1 MWFKKKQTNQ
11 SNSDQSVSRRTG
23 DMRSELG
30 LNGETHQAVR
40 VRARQVQRDGLN
52 ETTAV
57 YDEEVQL
64 HDLKVRARRRLIGAL
79 VLLGAAFV
87 ILPWVFDGQRKET
100 AAKVAVA
107 IPDKNVQFDVKNPKA
122 TDESLRA
129 AAESADKA
137 DKAAADGK
145 TADAKTTDAKASGAT
160 TTNTATTAATS
171 PSTET
176 PAKPAA
182 TKQAVPSTTTA
193 APATTTTAPTATTQ
207 QYAVHIGLVS
217 DKKELDSLVARL
229 RAAGVQPQLRTVT
242 VDGSSKTR
250 VRLGL
255 FKTQAE
261 AEAALAKVK
270 GVAKNPVVIP
280 IQQEQTKPKP

>member
-11 SNSDQSVSRRTG
+11 SNSEPSNARRKG

-30 LNGETHQAVR
+30 LSGETHQAVR

-52 ETTAV
+52 ETSAV

-100 AAKVAVA
+100 AAQVAVS
-107 IPDKNVQFDVKNPKA
+107 IPDKNIQFDVKNPKA

-129 AAESADKA
+129 AADSAESSDKT
-137 DKAAADGK
+137 AADGK
-145 TADAKTTDAKASGAT
+145 AADAKPSDNKAAAATTAT
-160 TTNTATTAATS
+160 TTAATTAA
-171 PSTET
+171 
-176 PAKPAA
+176 PAKPAD
-182 TKQAVPSTTTA
+182 TKQAVPATPTT
-193 APATTTTAPTATTQ
+193 PTTQPTQ

-242 VDGSSKTR
+242 VDGASKTR

-255 FKTQAE
+255 FKTQTE

>member
-1 MWFKKKQTNQ
+1 MLFKKKQANQ
-11 SNSDQSVSRRTG
+11 SDNDASLLRRKG

-30 LNGETHQAVR
+30 LSGEAHQSVR
-40 VRARQVQRDGLN
+40 VRARQVPRDGLN
-52 ETTAV
+52 ETTAAV

-87 ILPWVFDGQRKET
+87 ILPWVFDGQRKQT
-100 AAKVAVA
+100 AAEVAVA
-107 IPDKNVQFDVKNPKA
+107 IPDKNIQFEVKNPKA
-122 TDESLRA
+122 TDESL
-129 AAESADKA
+129 
-137 DKAAADGK
+137 KAAAD
-145 TADAKTTDAKASGAT
+145 TADKTTTGATDAKASTATAT
-160 TTNTATTAATS
+160 TPATNTAVKPAEAKPENKPVETKPEAKPETPVTAATN
-171 PSTET
+171 
-176 PAKPAA
+176 
-182 TKQAVPSTTTA
+182 
-193 APATTTTAPTATTQ
+193 TQ

-217 DKKELDSLVARL
+217 DKKELDALLSKL

-242 VDGSSKTR
+242 VDGVDKTR

-261 AEAALAKVK
+261 AEAAMSKVK

>member
-1 MWFKKKQTNQ
+1 MLFKKKQTNQ
-11 SNSDQSVSRRTG
+11 PDSDPSLRRKG
-23 DMRSELG
+23 DMRSALG
-30 LNGETHQAVR
+30 LSGETHQSVR
-40 VRARQVQRDGLN
+40 VRARQVRDGLG
-52 ETTAV
+52 ETAPI

-100 AAKVAVA
+100 AAQVAVA

-122 TDESLRA
+122 TDESL
-129 AAESADKA
+129 
-137 DKAAADGK
+137 KAAASDSEK
-145 TADAKTTDAKASGAT
+145 SAANTPTTASTATAT
-160 TTNTATTAATS
+160 TTPA
-171 PSTET
+171 
-176 PAKPAA
+176 AKPAE
-182 TKQAVPSTTTA
+182 TKPADTKPAVQPTQE
-193 APATTTTAPTATTQ
+193 APATQATQ

-217 DKKELDSLVARL
+217 DKKELDGLLARL
-229 RAAGVQPQLRTVT
+229 RAAGVQPQLRTVS
-242 VDGSSKTR
+242 VDGVSKTR

-261 AEAALAKVK
+261 AAAAAAKIK

-280 IQQEQTKPKP
+280 IQQDQTATKPYLYLRP

>member
-11 SNSDQSVSRRTG
+11 SNSEPSNARRKG

-30 LNGETHQAVR
+30 LSGETHQAVR

-100 AAKVAVA
+100 AAQVAVS

-129 AAESADKA
+129 AAESADKT
-137 DKAAADGK
+137 AADGK
-145 TADAKTTDAKASGAT
+145 ATDAKPSDNKAAAATTAT
-160 TTNTATTAATS
+160 TTAATTAA
-171 PSTET
+171 
-176 PAKPAA
+176 PAKPAD
-182 TKQAVPSTTTA
+182 TKQAVP
-193 APATTTTAPTATTQ
+193 ATPTPPTTQ
-207 QYAVHIGLVS
+207 PTQQDAVHIGLVS

-242 VDGSSKTR
+242 VDGASKTR

-255 FKTQAE
+255 FKTQTE

>member
-11 SNSDQSVSRRTG
+11 SNSEPSNARRKG

-30 LNGETHQAVR
+30 LSGETHQAVR

-100 AAKVAVA
+100 AAQVAVS
-107 IPDKNVQFDVKNPKA
+107 IPDKNIQFDVKNPKA

-129 AAESADKA
+129 AADSAESSDKT
-137 DKAAADGK
+137 AADGK
-145 TADAKTTDAKASGAT
+145 AADAKPSDNKAAAATTAT
-160 TTNTATTAATS
+160 TTAATTAA
-171 PSTET
+171 
-176 PAKPAA
+176 PAKPAD
-182 TKQAVPSTTTA
+182 TKQAVPATPTT
-193 APATTTTAPTATTQ
+193 PTTQPTQ

-242 VDGSSKTR
+242 VDGASKTR

-255 FKTQAE
+255 FKTQTE

>member
-1 MWFKKKQTNQ
+1 MLFKKKQANQ
-11 SNSDQSVSRRTG
+11 SDNDASLLRRKG

-30 LNGETHQAVR
+30 LKGETHQSVR
-40 VRARQVQRDGLN
+40 IRARQVPRDGLN

-87 ILPWVFDGQRKET
+87 ILPWVFDGQRKQT
-100 AAKVAVA
+100 AAEVAVA
-107 IPDKNVQFDVKNPKA
+107 IPDKNIQFDVKNPKA
-122 TDESLRA
+122 TDESL
-129 AAESADKA
+129 
-137 DKAAADGK
+137 KAAADSADKTTAGAAEGK
-145 TADAKTTDAKASGAT
+145 TSTANVTTG
-160 TTNTATTAATS
+160 TTAAT
-171 PSTET
+171 T
-176 PAKPAA
+176 PATSAKPAEVKPESKPAETKPEVKPEPTVA
-182 TKQAVPSTTTA
+182 TN
-193 APATTTTAPTATTQ
+193 ATP

-217 DKKELDSLVARL
+217 DKKELDALLSKL
-229 RAAGVQPQLRTVT
+229 RSAGVQPQLRTVT
-242 VDGSSKTR
+242 VDGVSKTR

-261 AEAALAKVK
+261 AEAALSKVK

-280 IQQEQTKPKP
+280 IQAETAKPKP

>member
-11 SNSDQSVSRRTG
+11 SNSDQSAPRRTG

-100 AAKVAVA
+100 AAQVAVA

-280 IQQEQTKPKP
+280 IQQAQTKTKP

>member
-11 SNSDQSVSRRTG
+11 SNGEPSNARRKG

-30 LNGETHQAVR
+30 LSGETHQAVR

-100 AAKVAVA
+100 AAQVAVS

-129 AAESADKA
+129 AAESADKT
-137 DKAAADGK
+137 AADGK
-145 TADAKTTDAKASGAT
+145 ATDAKPSDNKAAAATTAT
-160 TTNTATTAATS
+160 TTAATTAA
-171 PSTET
+171 
-176 PAKPAA
+176 PAKPAD
-182 TKQAVPSTTTA
+182 TKQAVPATPTT
-193 APATTTTAPTATTQ
+193 PTTQPTQ

-242 VDGSSKTR
+242 VDGASKTR

>member
-11 SNSDQSVSRRTG
+11 SNSEPSNARRKG

-30 LNGETHQAVR
+30 LSGETHQAVR

-100 AAKVAVA
+100 AAQVAVS

-129 AAESADKA
+129 AAESADKT
-137 DKAAADGK
+137 AADGK
-145 TADAKTTDAKASGAT
+145 ATDAKPSDNKAAAATTAT
-160 TTNTATTAATS
+160 TTAA
-171 PSTET
+171 
-176 PAKPAA
+176 
-182 TKQAVPSTTTA
+182 TTA
-193 APATTTTAPTATTQ
+193 APAKPADTKQAVSAAPTTPTTQPTQATQ

-242 VDGSSKTR
+242 VDGVSKTR

-255 FKTQAE
+255 FKTQTE

>member
-11 SNSDQSVSRRTG
+11 SNGEPSNARRKG

-30 LNGETHQAVR
+30 LSGETHQAVR

-100 AAKVAVA
+100 AAQVAVS

-129 AAESADKA
+129 AAESADKT
-137 DKAAADGK
+137 AADGK
-145 TADAKTTDAKASGAT
+145 ATDAKPSDNKAAAATTAT
-160 TTNTATTAATS
+160 TTA
-171 PSTET
+171 
-176 PAKPAA
+176 
-182 TKQAVPSTTTA
+182 TTTA
-193 APATTTTAPTATTQ
+193 APAKPADTKQAVPATPTTPTTQPTQ

-242 VDGSSKTR
+242 VDGASKTR

-270 GVAKNPVVIP
+270 GVAKSPVVIP
-280 IQQEQTKPKP
+280 IQQEQTKSKP

>member
-11 SNSDQSVSRRTG
+11 SNSEPSNARRKG

-30 LNGETHQAVR
+30 LSGETHQAVR

-100 AAKVAVA
+100 AAQVAVS

-129 AAESADKA
+129 AAESADKT
-137 DKAAADGK
+137 AADGK
-145 TADAKTTDAKASGAT
+145 ATDAKPSDNKAAAATTAT
-160 TTNTATTAATS
+160 TTAATTAA
-171 PSTET
+171 
-176 PAKPAA
+176 PAKPAD
-182 TKQAVPSTTTA
+182 TKQAVPATPTT
-193 APATTTTAPTATTQ
+193 PTAQPTQ

-242 VDGSSKTR
+242 VDGASKTR

-255 FKTQAE
+255 FKTQTE

>member
-11 SNSDQSVSRRTG
+11 SNSEPSNARRKG

-30 LNGETHQAVR
+30 LSGETHQAVR

-100 AAKVAVA
+100 AAQVAVS

-129 AAESADKA
+129 AAESADKT
-137 DKAAADGK
+137 AADGK
-145 TADAKTTDAKASGAT
+145 ATDAKPSDNKAAAATTAT
-160 TTNTATTAATS
+160 TTAATTAA
-171 PSTET
+171 
-176 PAKPAA
+176 PAKPAD
-182 TKQAVPSTTTA
+182 TKQAVPATPTT
-193 APATTTTAPTATTQ
+193 PTTQPTQ

-229 RAAGVQPQLRTVT
+229 RAAGVQPQLLTVT
-242 VDGSSKTR
+242 VDGASKTR

-255 FKTQAE
+255 FKTQTE

>member
-11 SNSDQSVSRRTG
+11 SNGEPSNARRKG

-30 LNGETHQAVR
+30 LSGETHQAVR

-100 AAKVAVA
+100 AAQVAVS

-129 AAESADKA
+129 AAESADKT
-137 DKAAADGK
+137 AADGK
-145 TADAKTTDAKASGAT
+145 ATDTKPSDSKAAAATPAT
-160 TTNTATTAATS
+160 TTATTTA
-171 PSTET
+171 T
-176 PAKPAA
+176 PAKPAD
-182 TKQAVPSTTTA
+182 TKQAVPATPTT
-193 APATTTTAPTATTQ
+193 PTTQPTQ

-242 VDGSSKTR
+242 VDGASKTR

>member
-1 MWFKKKQTNQ
+1 MLFKKKQTNQ
-11 SNSDQSVSRRTG
+11 PDSDPSLRRKS
-23 DMRSELG
+23 DMRSALG
-30 LNGETHQAVR
+30 LSGETHQSVR
-40 VRARQVQRDGLN
+40 VRARQVRDGLG
-52 ETTAV
+52 ETAPI

-100 AAKVAVA
+100 AAQVAVA

-122 TDESLRA
+122 TDESL
-129 AAESADKA
+129 
-137 DKAAADGK
+137 KAAASDAEK
-145 TADAKTTDAKASGAT
+145 SVANTPTSASTATAT
-160 TTNTATTAATS
+160 TTPAATS
-171 PSTET
+171 ADVKPAE
-176 PAKPAA
+176 AKPAE
-182 TKQAVPSTTTA
+182 TKPADTKPAVQPTQE
-193 APATTTTAPTATTQ
+193 APATQATQ

-217 DKKELDSLVARL
+217 DKKELDGLLARL

-242 VDGSSKTR
+242 VDGVSKTR

-261 AEAALAKVK
+261 AAAAAAKIK

-280 IQQEQTKPKP
+280 IQQEQTATKP

>member
-11 SNSDQSVSRRTG
+11 SNSDQSASRRTG

-100 AAKVAVA
+100 AAQVAVA

-122 TDESLRA
+122 TDETLRA
-129 AAESADKA
+129 AAEKMDN
-137 DKAAADGK
+137 K
-145 TADAKTTDAKASGAT
+145 TAVTD
-160 TTNTATTAATS
+160 ATTAA
-171 PSTET
+171 
-176 PAKPAA
+176 
-182 TKQAVPSTTTA
+182 VTTTA
-193 APATTTTAPTATTQ
+193 SAAAAKPTDTKTTPPTQETKPEAKTETKPETKQEVKSTQ
-207 QYAVHIGLVS
+207 QYAVHIGLVT
-217 DKKELDSLVARL
+217 DKKELDALLARL
-229 RAAGVQPQLRTVT
+229 RAAGVQPQLKTVT
-242 VDGSSKTR
+242 VDGVSKTR

-261 AEAALAKVK
+261 AEAAAAKAR
-270 GVAKNPVVIP
+270 GAAKSPTVIP
-280 IQQEQTKPKP
+280 IDTQKP

>member
-11 SNSDQSVSRRTG
+11 SNSEPSNARRKG

-30 LNGETHQAVR
+30 LSGETHQAVR

-100 AAKVAVA
+100 AAQVAVS

-129 AAESADKA
+129 AAESADKT
-137 DKAAADGK
+137 AADGK
-145 TADAKTTDAKASGAT
+145 ATDAKPSDNKAAAATTAT
-160 TTNTATTAATS
+160 TTAATTAA
-171 PSTET
+171 
-176 PAKPAA
+176 PAKPAD
-182 TKQAVPSTTTA
+182 TKQAVPATPTT
-193 APATTTTAPTATTQ
+193 PTTQ
-207 QYAVHIGLVS
+207 PTQHYAVHIGLVS

-242 VDGSSKTR
+242 VDGASKTR

-255 FKTQAE
+255 FKTQTE

>member
-1 MWFKKKQTNQ
+1 MLFKKKQTNQ
-11 SNSDQSVSRRTG
+11 PDSDPSLRRKG
-23 DMRSELG
+23 DMRSALG
-30 LNGETHQAVR
+30 LSGETHQSVR
-40 VRARQVQRDGLN
+40 VRARQVRDGLG
-52 ETTAV
+52 ETAPI

-100 AAKVAVA
+100 AAQVAVA

-122 TDESLRA
+122 TDESL
-129 AAESADKA
+129 
-137 DKAAADGK
+137 KAAASDSEK
-145 TADAKTTDAKASGAT
+145 SAANTPTTASTATAT
-160 TTNTATTAATS
+160 TTPA
-171 PSTET
+171 
-176 PAKPAA
+176 AKPAE
-182 TKQAVPSTTTA
+182 TKPADTKPSVQPSQEASTTQA
-193 APATTTTAPTATTQ
+193 TQ

-217 DKKELDSLVARL
+217 DKKELDGLLARL
-229 RAAGVQPQLRTVT
+229 RAAGVQPQLRTVS
-242 VDGSSKTR
+242 VDGVSKTR

-261 AEAALAKVK
+261 AAAAAAKIK

-280 IQQEQTKPKP
+280 IQQDQTATKP

>member
-11 SNSDQSVSRRTG
+11 SNSEPSNARRKG

-30 LNGETHQAVR
+30 LSGETHQAVR

-52 ETTAV
+52 ETSAV

-100 AAKVAVA
+100 AAQVAVS

-129 AAESADKA
+129 AAESADKT
-137 DKAAADGK
+137 AADGK
-145 TADAKTTDAKASGAT
+145 ATDAKPSDNKAAAATTAT
-160 TTNTATTAATS
+160 TTAATTAA
-171 PSTET
+171 
-176 PAKPAA
+176 PAKPAD
-182 TKQAVPSTTTA
+182 TKQAVPATPTT
-193 APATTTTAPTATTQ
+193 PTTQPTQ

-242 VDGSSKTR
+242 VDGASKTR

>member
-11 SNSDQSVSRRTG
+11 SNGEPSNARRKG

-30 LNGETHQAVR
+30 LSGETHQAVR

-52 ETTAV
+52 ETTAG

-100 AAKVAVA
+100 AAQVAVS

-129 AAESADKA
+129 AAESADKT
-137 DKAAADGK
+137 AADGK
-145 TADAKTTDAKASGAT
+145 ATDAKPSDNKAAAATTAT
-160 TTNTATTAATS
+160 TTAATTAA
-171 PSTET
+171 
-176 PAKPAA
+176 PAKPAD
-182 TKQAVPSTTTA
+182 TKQAVPATPTT
-193 APATTTTAPTATTQ
+193 PTTQPTQ

-242 VDGSSKTR
+242 VDGASKTR

-255 FKTQAE
+255 FKTQTE

>member
-11 SNSDQSVSRRTG
+11 SNSEPSNARRKG

-30 LNGETHQAVR
+30 LSGETHQAVR

-100 AAKVAVA
+100 AAQVAVS

-129 AAESADKA
+129 AAESADKT
-137 DKAAADGK
+137 AADGK
-145 TADAKTTDAKASGAT
+145 ATDTKPSDNKAAAATTAT
-160 TTNTATTAATS
+160 TTAATTAA
-171 PSTET
+171 
-176 PAKPAA
+176 PAKPAD
-182 TKQAVPSTTTA
+182 TKQAVPATPTT
-193 APATTTTAPTATTQ
+193 PTTQPTQ

-242 VDGSSKTR
+242 VDGASKTR

-255 FKTQAE
+255 FKTQTE

>member
-11 SNSDQSVSRRTG
+11 SNSDQSAPRRTG

-100 AAKVAVA
+100 AAQVAVA

-242 VDGSSKTR
+242 VDGVSKTR

-261 AEAALAKVK
+261 AEVALAKVK
-270 GVAKNPVVIP
+270 GVAKSPVVIP
-280 IQQEQTKPKP
+280 IQQEQTKSKP

>member
-100 AAKVAVA
+100 AAQVAVA

>member
-11 SNSDQSVSRRTG
+11 SNSEPSNARRKG

-30 LNGETHQAVR
+30 LSGETHQAVR

-100 AAKVAVA
+100 AAQVAVS
-107 IPDKNVQFDVKNPKA
+107 IPDKNIQFDVKNPKA

-129 AAESADKA
+129 AADSAESSDKT
-137 DKAAADGK
+137 AADGK
-145 TADAKTTDAKASGAT
+145 AADAKPSDNKAAAASTAAI
-160 TTNTATTAATS
+160 ATTAAAT
-171 PSTET
+171 TAA
-176 PAKPAA
+176 PAKPAD
-182 TKQAVPSTTTA
+182 TKQAVPATPTT
-193 APATTTTAPTATTQ
+193 PTTQPTQ

-242 VDGSSKTR
+242 VDGASKTR

-255 FKTQAE
+255 FKTQTE

>member
-11 SNSDQSVSRRTG
+11 SNSEPSNARRKG

-30 LNGETHQAVR
+30 LSGETHQAVR

-100 AAKVAVA
+100 AAQVAVS

-129 AAESADKA
+129 AAESADKT
-137 DKAAADGK
+137 AADGK
-145 TADAKTTDAKASGAT
+145 ATDAKPSDNKAAAATTAT
-160 TTNTATTAATS
+160 TTAA
-171 PSTET
+171 
-176 PAKPAA
+176 
-182 TKQAVPSTTTA
+182 TTA
-193 APATTTTAPTATTQ
+193 APAKPADTKQAVSAAPTTPTTQPTQATQ

-242 VDGSSKTR
+242 VDGASKTR

-255 FKTQAE
+255 FKTQTE

>member
-11 SNSDQSVSRRTG
+11 SNSEPSNARRKG

-30 LNGETHQAVR
+30 LSGETHQAVR

-52 ETTAV
+52 ETSAV

-100 AAKVAVA
+100 AAQVAVS

-129 AAESADKA
+129 AADSAESSDKT
-137 DKAAADGK
+137 AADGK
-145 TADAKTTDAKASGAT
+145 AADAKPSDNKAAAATTAT
-160 TTNTATTAATS
+160 TTAATTAA
-171 PSTET
+171 
-176 PAKPAA
+176 PAKPAD
-182 TKQAVPSTTTA
+182 TKQAVPATPTT
-193 APATTTTAPTATTQ
+193 PTTQPTQ

-242 VDGSSKTR
+242 VDGASKTR

-255 FKTQAE
+255 FKTQTE

>member
-11 SNSDQSVSRRTG
+11 SNSEPSNARRKG

-30 LNGETHQAVR
+30 LSGETHQAVR

-100 AAKVAVA
+100 AAQVAVS

-129 AAESADKA
+129 AAESADKT
-137 DKAAADGK
+137 AADGK
-145 TADAKTTDAKASGAT
+145 ATDTKPSDNKVAAAS
-160 TTNTATTAATS
+160 TAT
-171 PSTET
+171 
-176 PAKPAA
+176 PA
-182 TKQAVPSTTTA
+182 TTTA
-193 APATTTTAPTATTQ
+193 APAKPADTKQAVPAAPTTPTTQPTQ

-242 VDGSSKTR
+242 VDGASKTR

>member
-11 SNSDQSVSRRTG
+11 SNSEPSNARRKG

-30 LNGETHQAVR
+30 LSGETHQAVR

-100 AAKVAVA
+100 AAQVAVS

-129 AAESADKA
+129 AAESADKT
-137 DKAAADGK
+137 AADGK
-145 TADAKTTDAKASGAT
+145 ATDAKPSDNKAAAATTAT
-160 TTNTATTAATS
+160 TTAATTAA
-171 PSTET
+171 
-176 PAKPAA
+176 PAKPAD
-182 TKQAVPSTTTA
+182 TKQAVPATPTT
-193 APATTTTAPTATTQ
+193 PTTQPTQ

-242 VDGSSKTR
+242 VDGASKTR

-255 FKTQAE
+255 FKTQTE

-280 IQQEQTKPKP
+280 IQQEQTKPRCRRDVG

>member
-11 SNSDQSVSRRTG
+11 SNSEPSNARRKG

-30 LNGETHQAVR
+30 LSGETHQAVR

-100 AAKVAVA
+100 AAQVAVS

-129 AAESADKA
+129 AAESADKT
-137 DKAAADGK
+137 AADGK
-145 TADAKTTDAKASGAT
+145 ATDAKPSDNKAAAATTAT
-160 TTNTATTAATS
+160 TTAA
-171 PSTET
+171 
-176 PAKPAA
+176 
-182 TKQAVPSTTTA
+182 TTA
-193 APATTTTAPTATTQ
+193 APAKPADTKQAAPATPTTPTTQPTQ

-242 VDGSSKTR
+242 VDGASKTR

>member
-11 SNSDQSVSRRTG
+11 SNSEPSNARRKG

-30 LNGETHQAVR
+30 LSGETHQAVR

-100 AAKVAVA
+100 AAQVAVS

-129 AAESADKA
+129 AAESADKT
-137 DKAAADGK
+137 AADGK
-145 TADAKTTDAKASGAT
+145 ATDAKPSDNKAAAATTAT
-160 TTNTATTAATS
+160 TTAATTAA
-171 PSTET
+171 
-176 PAKPAA
+176 PAKPAD
-182 TKQAVPSTTTA
+182 TKQAVPATPTT
-193 APATTTTAPTATTQ
+193 PTTQPTQ

-242 VDGSSKTR
+242 VDGASKTR

-270 GVAKNPVVIP
+270 GVAKSPVVIP
-280 IQQEQTKPKP
+280 IQQEQTKSKP

>member
-11 SNSDQSVSRRTG
+11 SNSEPSNARRKG

-30 LNGETHQAVR
+30 LSGETHQAVR

-100 AAKVAVA
+100 AAQVAVS

-129 AAESADKA
+129 AAESADKT
-137 DKAAADGK
+137 AADGK
-145 TADAKTTDAKASGAT
+145 ATDTKPSDNKAAAATPAT
-160 TTNTATTAATS
+160 TTAATTAA
-171 PSTET
+171 
-176 PAKPAA
+176 PAKPAD
-182 TKQAVPSTTTA
+182 TKQAVPATPTT
-193 APATTTTAPTATTQ
+193 PTTQPTQ

-242 VDGSSKTR
+242 VDGASKTR

-255 FKTQAE
+255 FKTQTE

>member
-11 SNSDQSVSRRTG
+11 SNSEPSNARRKG

-30 LNGETHQAVR
+30 LSGETHQAVR

-100 AAKVAVA
+100 AAQVAVA

-122 TDESLRA
+122 TDETLRA
-129 AAESADKA
+129 AAEKW
-137 DKAAADGK
+137 
-145 TADAKTTDAKASGAT
+145 TIR
-160 TTNTATTAATS
+160 
-171 PSTET
+171 P
-176 PAKPAA
+176 
-182 TKQAVPSTTTA
+182 
-193 APATTTTAPTATTQ
+193 
-207 QYAVHIGLVS
+207 L
-217 DKKELDSLVARL
+217 
-229 RAAGVQPQLRTVT
+229 
-242 VDGSSKTR
+242 
-250 VRLGL
+250 
-255 FKTQAE
+255 
-261 AEAALAKVK
+261 
-270 GVAKNPVVIP
+270 
-280 IQQEQTKPKP
+280 

>member
-11 SNSDQSVSRRTG
+11 SNGEPSNARRKG

-30 LNGETHQAVR
+30 LSGETHQAVR

-100 AAKVAVA
+100 AAQVAVS

-129 AAESADKA
+129 AAESADKT
-137 DKAAADGK
+137 AADGK
-145 TADAKTTDAKASGAT
+145 ATDAKPSDNKAAAATTAT
-160 TTNTATTAATS
+160 TTAATTAA
-171 PSTET
+171 
-176 PAKPAA
+176 PAKPAD
-182 TKQAVPSTTTA
+182 TKQAVPATPTT
-193 APATTTTAPTATTQ
+193 PTTQPTQ

-242 VDGSSKTR
+242 VDGASKTR

-255 FKTQAE
+255 FKTQTE

>member
-11 SNSDQSVSRRTG
+11 SNSEPSNARRKG

-30 LNGETHQAVR
+30 LSGETHQAVR

-100 AAKVAVA
+100 AAQVAVS

-122 TDESLRA
+122 PDESLRA
-129 AAESADKA
+129 AAESADKT
-137 DKAAADGK
+137 AADGK
-145 TADAKTTDAKASGAT
+145 ATDAKPSDNKAAAATTAT
-160 TTNTATTAATS
+160 TTAATTAA
-171 PSTET
+171 
-176 PAKPAA
+176 PAKPAD
-182 TKQAVPSTTTA
+182 TKQAVPATPTT
-193 APATTTTAPTATTQ
+193 PTTQPTQ

-242 VDGSSKTR
+242 VDGASKTR

-255 FKTQAE
+255 FKTQTE

>member
-11 SNSDQSVSRRTG
+11 SNSEPSNARRKG

-30 LNGETHQAVR
+30 LSGETHQAVR

-100 AAKVAVA
+100 AAQVAVS

-129 AAESADKA
+129 AAESADKT
-137 DKAAADGK
+137 AADGK
-145 TADAKTTDAKASGAT
+145 ATDAKPSDNKAAAATPAT
-160 TTNTATTAATS
+160 TTATS
-171 PSTET
+171 TAT
-176 PAKPAA
+176 PAKPAD
-182 TKQAVPSTTTA
+182 TKQAVPATPTT
-193 APATTTTAPTATTQ
+193 PTTQPTQ

-242 VDGSSKTR
+242 VDGASKTR

-255 FKTQAE
+255 FKTQTE

>member
-11 SNSDQSVSRRTG
+11 SNSEPSNARRKG

-30 LNGETHQAVR
+30 LSGEAHQAVR

-100 AAKVAVA
+100 AAQVAVS

-129 AAESADKA
+129 AAESADKT
-137 DKAAADGK
+137 AADGK
-145 TADAKTTDAKASGAT
+145 ATDAKPSDNKAAAATTAT
-160 TTNTATTAATS
+160 TTAATTAA
-171 PSTET
+171 
-176 PAKPAA
+176 PAKPAD
-182 TKQAVPSTTTA
+182 TKQAVPATPTT
-193 APATTTTAPTATTQ
+193 PTTQPTQ

-242 VDGSSKTR
+242 VDGASKTR

-255 FKTQAE
+255 FKTQTE

>member
-11 SNSDQSVSRRTG
+11 SNSEPSNARRKG

-30 LNGETHQAVR
+30 LSGETHQAVR

-100 AAKVAVA
+100 AAQVAVS

-129 AAESADKA
+129 AAESADKT
-137 DKAAADGK
+137 AADGK
-145 TADAKTTDAKASGAT
+145 ATDTKPSDSKAAAATPAT
-160 TTNTATTAATS
+160 TTATTTA
-171 PSTET
+171 T
-176 PAKPAA
+176 PAKPAD
-182 TKQAVPSTTTA
+182 TKQAVPATPTT
-193 APATTTTAPTATTQ
+193 PTTQPTQ

-242 VDGSSKTR
+242 VDGASKTR

-255 FKTQAE
+255 FKTQTE

>member
-11 SNSDQSVSRRTG
+11 SNSDQSASRRTG

-100 AAKVAVA
+100 AAQVAVA

-129 AAESADKA
+129 AAENADKV

-145 TADAKTTDAKASGAT
+145 TTD
-160 TTNTATTAATS
+160 ATS

-193 APATTTTAPTATTQ
+193 APATTTTAPTATTAPTQ